1 MWRTSLNGSFCIV
14 LLSRLKHLETVFV
27 QKYLGYYA
35 MSQLW
40 WIQYLQRWG
49 TSLKSDIPVSFI
61 LWMFITFNG
70 RQDSSRVY
78 WEGASIC
85 QTEILSILQAL
96 SQVKKLSQK
105 WEIGWKVVTQSVLTY
120 SKLTIE
126 TRCKIYSKLT
136 IKTPEQRQWRRSGIF
151 VVLTLNITFRQKN

>member
-1 MWRTSLNGSFCIV
+1 MWRTSPNGSFCIM

-35 MSQLW
+35 MS
-40 WIQYLQRWG
+40 QYLQRWG

-78 WEGASIC
+78 WEDVSIC

-105 WEIGWKVVTQSVLTY
+105 WEMGWKAVTQSVLTC

-126 TRCKIYSKLT
+126 AKCEIYSKLT